1 MKGCG
6 SIKSDRAAC
15 QNSRKVMP
23 DFCKDFIKIVSLEK
37 TVERTLE
44 STQRKNDSQAEFF
57 LLQIVLLERPALG
70 QVFLKVLRERP
81 EVFLCG
87 E

>member
-1 MKGCG
+1 MAPKMA
-6 SIKSDRAAC
+6 IR
-15 QNSRKVMP
+15 
-23 DFCKDFIKIVSLEK
+23 KDFIKIISLER

-57 LLQIVLLERPALG
+57 LLRIVLLERPALG